1 MVFKWPKIASN
12 EITEEVL
19 NFTQNKQNYLE
30 RRWRERGQ
38 ETILVLINQR
48 AFSCGLTS
56 FLLSSLV
63 LYIVAHQGPQ
73 LLFMYNLALKF
84 WFFFFN
90 FALQNFQLSNLRTL
104 IPNFPFLYA
113 FDPFSLLF
121 ALFSFHFGYD
131 LQMSILAN
139 WESIFIL
146 FINNKNS

>member
-84 WFFFFN
+84 WFFFSILPSKTSN
-90 FALQNFQLSNLRTL
+90 FLTCALWSLT
-104 IPNFPFLYA
+104 FPFVC
-113 FDPFSLLF
+113 FWSLLSSF
-121 ALFSFHFGYD
+121 CLILFPFWLWLTNVNISQLRVDIHSFH
-131 LQMSILAN
+131 Q
-139 WESIFIL
+139 
-146 FINNKNS
+146 